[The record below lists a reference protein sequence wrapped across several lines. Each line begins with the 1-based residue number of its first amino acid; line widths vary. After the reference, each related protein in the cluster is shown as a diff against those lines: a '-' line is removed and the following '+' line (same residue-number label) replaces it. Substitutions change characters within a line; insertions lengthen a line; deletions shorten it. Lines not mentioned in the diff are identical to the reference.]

1 MLKKKKIKS
10 NDKNLEII
18 KKYNQYNLSKIIR
31 ESVPWMSGDFVM
43 KDNENILMK
52 IYYRNEGT
60 IIEENEGWYGNN
72 GLLIY
77 IVETKGKYKIKYLN
91 LKDTE
96 KKAMDIAHQIITNL
110 GHYQQFEVGFSSK
123 QYKEYVRNEK
133 MVEIEIRSDL
143 YLQIKELGNIDYD
156 NLEYFTY
163 IKSNESIDYFD
174 FVNKKYFY
182 CDMYCLEKYKPCIE
196 LIEKIINKCEILN
209 LNELRFT
216 YFPESERLKIMQ
228 QLIENYEEELNSIL

>member
-77 IVETKGKYKIKYLN
+77 IVEKNIKLN
-91 LKDTE
+91 
-96 KKAMDIAHQIITNL
+96 I
-110 GHYQQFEVGFSSK
+110 
-123 QYKEYVRNEK
+123 
-133 MVEIEIRSDL
+133 
-143 YLQIKELGNIDYD
+143 
-156 NLEYFTY
+156 
-163 IKSNESIDYFD
+163 
-174 FVNKKYFY
+174 
-182 CDMYCLEKYKPCIE
+182 
-196 LIEKIINKCEILN
+196 
-209 LNELRFT
+209 
-216 YFPESERLKIMQ
+216 
-228 QLIENYEEELNSIL
+228 